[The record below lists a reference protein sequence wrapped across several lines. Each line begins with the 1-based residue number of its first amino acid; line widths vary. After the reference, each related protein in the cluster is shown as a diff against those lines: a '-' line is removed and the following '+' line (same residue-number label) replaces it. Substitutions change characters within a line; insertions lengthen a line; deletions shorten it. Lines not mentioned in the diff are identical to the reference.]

1 MHHRHADPPSPRPQQ
16 TAQRGRFSAH
26 PHRSGLAWPRRGSR
40 PVKTDGSHG
49 RAPTARGAEWPDLR
63 GHATAVSTTVDAT
76 RAAGTDV
83 AMACSPAADTRGG
96 VGRGGALAGRA
107 WREGPCATSELMVGV
122 VAPAAVAVH
131 RPAPPPPRW
140 CLFLL
145 AGRRRRHP
153 AHRPRRRRSSCG
165 CRPWQSNK
173 NVHRRH
179 GVCKTG
185 APTRL
190 HAPFNAH
197 APTQQPRGEQKER
210 RQKKTG
216 EGGSRVANCAY
227 ANSARQAP
235 QRYMD
240 SFLRFC
246 AISASHRSPLASS
259 LALLYSSSSCVSVAY
274 SMLGPS
280 TMASAWKRP
289 AHRGGWVIR
298 SG

>member
-83 AMACSPAADTRGG
+83 VMACSPAADTRGG

-216 EGGSRVANCAY
+216 EGGSRVANCACTPT
-227 ANSARQAP
+227 ARA
-235 QRYMD
+235 RRL
-240 SFLRFC
+240 SGTWT
-246 AISASHRSPLASS
+246 RS
-259 LALLYSSSSCVSVAY
+259 
-274 SMLGPS
+274 
-280 TMASAWKRP
+280 
-289 AHRGGWVIR
+289 
-298 SG
+298 